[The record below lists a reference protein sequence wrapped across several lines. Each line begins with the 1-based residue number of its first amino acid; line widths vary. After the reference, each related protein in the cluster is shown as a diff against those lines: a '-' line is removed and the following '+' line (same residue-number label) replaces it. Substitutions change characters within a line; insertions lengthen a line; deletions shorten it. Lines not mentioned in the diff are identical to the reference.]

1 MSFITGIILARCCQ
15 TVPCHVWLLLAITFP
30 LLIILE
36 KRFLPNRLWYINF
49 HDFSRTS
56 IALIIAM
63 IFFGALRYSANL
75 PQWTIYDLA
84 WFNDTGIY
92 EIVGR
97 VVDPPEL
104 HNKYTLLQVDAHS
117 LRPLNGVI
125 LSDGNHEL
133 KGTMLVRLPPDDS
146 IRYADVLD
154 FTGKLQ
160 TPSEGSTFSY
170 RDYLA
175 TQGIYS
181 YLNYPHYQVI
191 MHSSGNLFKILIFAF
206 RDQAYQKINQ
216 FYTQPEAS
224 LLSGILLGIET
235 DISEDVEEA
244 FQVTGTTHIIA
255 ISGFNIAI
263 ITGLF
268 MFLARRVTK
277 NRWKALIIAIIGICV
292 YTTMVGGQ
300 ASVVRAA
307 IMGSIGLLGKQIGRP
322 QSGVNSLAITA
333 AIMSLFNPLIL
344 WDVGFQ
350 LSFAA
355 TIGLILYAE
364 PLQTSFENITKSF
377 LPENILQRISG
388 PVGEFFLFTIA
399 AQITTMPIIAY
410 HFHQFSS
417 YALLTNILI
426 LPAQPMIMI
435 LGGLS
440 VLTGMILPPIGQLLA
455 FGAWLFLT
463 YTIRMVRYVS
473 TFPGSLITAG
483 EISIVWFILY
493 YVVLFAVTLYLISK
507 KSKRVAMERALSDS
521 SN

>member
-1 MSFITGIILARCCQ
+1 M
-15 TVPCHVWLLLAITFP
+15 V
-30 LLIILE
+30 
-36 KRFLPNRLWYINF
+36 N
-49 HDFSRTS
+49 
-56 IALIIAM
+56 
-63 IFFGALRYSANL
+63 
-75 PQWTIYDLA
+75 
-84 WFNDTGIY
+84 
-92 EIVGR
+92 
-97 VVDPPEL
+97 PPEL
-104 HNKYTLLQVDAHS
+104 HNKYTLLHVDAHS
-117 LRPLNGVI
+117 LRPLTGVV

-133 KGTMLVRLPPDDS
+133 KGTMMVRLPPDDS
-146 IRYADVLD
+146 IRYADVID
-154 FTGKLQ
+154 FYGRLQ

-181 YLNYPHYQVI
+181 YLNYPRYQVI
-191 MHSSGNLFKILIFAF
+191 RRLSGNLFKIFIFAF
-206 RDQAYQKINQ
+206 RDRAYQKINQ

-235 DISEDVEEA
+235 DIPEDVEEA

-268 MFLARRVTK
+268 MFLARRVTR
-277 NRWKALIIAIIGICV
+277 NRWKALIIAIIGICI

-364 PLQTSFENITKSF
+364 PLQTSFEDITKNI
-377 LPENILQRISG
+377 LPENVLQRISG

-417 YALLTNILI
+417 YSLLTNFLI

-440 VLTGMILPPIGQLLA
+440 VLTGLVLPPIGQLLSY
-455 FGAWLFLT
+455 GAWVFLT
-463 YTIRMVRYVS
+463 YTIRMVSWVS
-473 TFPGSLITAG
+473 TFPGSLITPG
-483 EISIVWFILY
+483 EINLIWIVLY
-493 YVVLFAVTLYLISK
+493 YVILFVITLYLIERKRKRESIQQKLSK
-507 KSKRVAMERALSDS
+507 S

>member
-1 MSFITGIILARCCQ
+1 MSFIMGIILARHCQ
-15 TVPCHVWLLLAITFP
+15 TVPGSVWLLLVIVFL
-30 LLIILE
+30 LLIIPE

-49 HDFSRTS
+49 HEFSRTS
-56 IALIIAM
+56 IALVIAM
-63 IFFGALRYSANL
+63 IFFGALRYSVSL

-84 WFNDTGIY
+84 WFNDTGTY

-97 VVDPPEL
+97 VVDPPEM
-104 HNKYTLLQVDAHS
+104 HNKYTLLHVDVHS

-125 LSDGNHEL
+125 LSDKNHEL

-160 TPSEGSTFSY
+160 TPPEGSTFSY

-181 YLNYPHYQVI
+181 YLNYPRYQVI
-191 MHSSGNLFKILIFAF
+191 MRTSGNLFKILIFAF

-244 FQVTGTTHIIA
+244 FRVTGTTHIIA

-277 NRWKALIIAIIGICV
+277 NKWKALIIAIIGICV

-333 AIMSLFNPLIL
+333 AVMSLFNPLIL

-350 LSFAA
+350 LSFSA

-364 PLQTSFENITKSF
+364 PLQNSFDNITGEKKHPARKCCAAYIQPCRRVFPVHDCCTNNDHAHYRLSF
-377 LPENILQRISG
+377 P
-388 PVGEFFLFTIA
+388 PVFKLCIVNQHFNPAGTTYDCHDPGGIIRADRHDPA
-399 AQITTMPIIAY
+399 AHRT
-410 HFHQFSS
+410 
-417 YALLTNILI
+417 
-426 LPAQPMIMI
+426 
-435 LGGLS
+435 
-440 VLTGMILPPIGQLLA
+440 
-455 FGAWLFLT
+455 
-463 YTIRMVRYVS
+463 
-473 TFPGSLITAG
+473 TAG
-483 EISIVWFILY
+483 IWRLGFLNLY
-493 YVVLFAVTLYLISK
+493 H
-507 KSKRVAMERALSDS
+507 
-521 SN
+521 